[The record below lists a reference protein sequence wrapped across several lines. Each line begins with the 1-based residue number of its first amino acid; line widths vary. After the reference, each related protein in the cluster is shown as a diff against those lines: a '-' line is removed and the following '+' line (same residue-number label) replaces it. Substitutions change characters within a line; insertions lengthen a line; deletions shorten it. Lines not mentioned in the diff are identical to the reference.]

1 MSILFRYTYLI
12 YINEGK
18 KTSLNNDAYIMR
30 KILGYIA
37 EKYDQDITLEELAK
51 VGFISVTKCL
61 KLFKEYT
68 SLSPIAYLI
77 KYRLNI
83 AYELIKESDDT
94 IIEIASKVG
103 FSSQSYFTRMF
114 VKEYKVTPLTLR
126 KNKQFIN

>member
-1 MSILFRYTYLI
+1 
-12 YINEGK
+12 
-18 KTSLNNDAYIMR
+18 MR

-83 AYELIKESDDT
+83 VYELIKESDDT
-94 IIEIASKVG
+94 TMIQLLKLLARSVFLLKAISREC
-103 FSSQSYFTRMF
+103 
-114 VKEYKVTPLTLR
+114 L
-126 KNKQFIN
+126 

>member
-1 MSILFRYTYLI
+1 MSILFRYIYLI

-94 IIEIASKVG
+94 IIEIVESIIAS
-103 FSSQSYFTRMF
+103 
-114 VKEYKVTPLTLR
+114 
-126 KNKQFIN
+126 I